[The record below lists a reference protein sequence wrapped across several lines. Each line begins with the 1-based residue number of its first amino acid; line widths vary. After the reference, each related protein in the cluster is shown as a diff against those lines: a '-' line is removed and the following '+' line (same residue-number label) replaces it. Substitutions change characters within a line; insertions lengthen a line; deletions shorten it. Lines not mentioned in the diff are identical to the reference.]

1 VLAVG
6 HHRVV
11 LGVARPD
18 VPLDGLGGLALV
30 EHQVV
35 ERHDTP
41 LVLFKPVAHRDA
53 LPLERCESPRS
64 NPLQMVAARDED
76 DRHPVV
82 AEALA
87 GVRSDLGIDRKRTP
101 WCSMLISPGVGTLPP
116 PTMPASP
123 VVRRAEGGASTS
135 VARRGSSRPL
145 APGPSGGSTCLETGT
160 PG

>member
-1 VLAVG
+1 
-6 HHRVV
+6 
-11 LGVARPD
+11 
-18 VPLDGLGGLALV
+18 
-30 EHQVV
+30 
-35 ERHDTP
+35 P

-76 DRHPVV
+76 DRLPVV

-87 GVRSDLGIDRKRTP
+87 GGRSDLGIDRKRTP
-101 WCSMLISPGVGTLPP
+101 WGSMLISPGVGTLPP

-160 PG
+160 PGARSTPQPAERASSPPGCNGLPGPPVPRLVTSAA